1 MIDDPVARLDRW
13 LAANRADYYAE
24 LRPGVTDQVLDAFE
38 ARFGVHL
45 PDAFRLLYKWRNGQN
60 PMHFESFQN
69 NWMFSSLADITVSK
83 EILDGMIGYDFT
95 DPKWW
100 RKEWIP
106 FLHNGGGDHL
116 CLDPMARDFGK
127 PMQLIVFWHDWED
140 RSVKY
145 ESIESWLADLVRS
158 MEERTLVL
166 E

>member
-1 MIDDPVARLDRW
+1 VAQW
-13 LAANRADYYAE
+13 
-24 LRPGVTDQVLDAFE
+24 PKT
-38 ARFGVHL
+38 
-45 PDAFRLLYKWRNGQN
+45 DAFRKFSEQLDVLLVGRHHRLERDPGWHDR
-60 PMHFESFQN
+60 
-69 NWMFSSLADITVSK
+69 
-83 EILDGMIGYDFT
+83 YDFT

-127 PMQLIVFWHDWED
+127 PMQIIVFWHDWED